1 MRRSKRLLKRRKCL
15 PQSESDKTP
24 KTAHK
29 CANNLRV
36 IGGERS
42 GVDDADEDE
51 GCGEDE
57 ENGTDVVE
65 LFEGLL
71 CGETSGVFG
80 REIEEVE
87 AEEAEE
93 DGNCGGVEEPAP
105 LEEEL
110 DDCLA
115 TGEGRITASECC
127 AANRPATGPTT
138 TAK

>member
-1 MRRSKRLLKRRKCL
+1 MRRSKRLLERRKRL
-15 PQSESDKTP
+15 PQRESNKTT
-24 KTAHK
+24 KATHK
-29 CANNLRV
+29 RADNFGVVR
-36 IGGERS
+36 GERG

-51 GCGEDE
+51 GCREDE
-57 ENGTDVVE
+57 EDGTDVVE

-71 CGETSGVFG
+71 CGETPGVF
-80 REIEEVE
+80 RRVVEEVE

-110 DDCLA
+110 DGFLE
-115 TGEGRITASECC
+115 TGEDRITASECC
-127 AANRPATGPTT
+127 AANLPATGPTT